1 MWQSNDM
8 DVAGLASLRGHLPA
22 KGRFEVAC
30 GRFTFTWR
38 VEGEGRFDVACIAFP
53 FRLGGGGSDV
63 TPGQLI
69 PQVGNSGP
77 LPI

>member
-1 MWQSNDM
+1 MTRMWQ
-8 DVAGLASLRGHLPA
+8 VCSLRGHLPA

-30 GRFTFTWR
+30 GRFTWH

-63 TPGQLI
+63 MCCL
-69 PQVGNSGP
+69 P
-77 LPI
+77 LQIIRWGRQ